1 MKSYASWMLSAT
13 LCISLAGPLLAN
25 ETIGAAAAD
34 PSQIAGLVA
43 KMEAKEVAPF
53 AGQVTD
59 AIAKMPI
66 SPGRRV
72 RQMAQAARAFL
83 DAAPAGQQA
92 PLIGW
97 QLGGVPP
104 RLLPAWVSAL
114 KPTVGALTAELDDA
128 AHDAFTAKVLQ
139 TIDGLQRTADEKTI
153 LATFALALLAR
164 EQTPAEAEKSLA
176 AAVAT
181 LPAGYRD
188 QVAAAAP
195 SALQGDYRMLLGT
208 EAETFRLVVPD
219 PQPTNTVVQ
228 VGGLATRLTAPR
240 TDDETIF
247 IDVGLE
253 RPSVLPV
260 GEGVHRS
267 SPALQRSSPVIPPP
281 YPGQGQF

>member
-1 MKSYASWMLSAT
+1 MKSYALWMLSAT
-13 LCISLAGPLLAN
+13 LCLALAGPLQAN

-43 KMEAKEVAPF
+43 KMEAREVAPF

-59 AIAKMPI
+59 AIAKMPL

-72 RQMAQAARAFL
+72 RQMAQAASAFL
-83 DAAPAGQQA
+83 DAAPEGQQA

-104 RLLPAWVSAL
+104 RLLPAWVGAVKSA
-114 KPTVGALTAELDDA
+114 VHALTAELDAA
-128 AHDAFTAKVLQ
+128 AHAAFTVKVLQ
-139 TIDGLQRTADEKTI
+139 TIDGLQRAADEKTI

-164 EQTPAEAEKSLA
+164 EQTPEETEKSLA

-181 LPAGYRD
+181 LPVAYRD

-195 SALQGDYRMLLGT
+195 AALRGDYRMLLGT

-219 PQPTNTVVQ
+219 PQPTNNVVM

-260 GEGVHRS
+260 GEEVHRS
-267 SPALQRSSPVIPPP
+267 SPSLRRSSPVIPPP
-281 YPGQGQF
+281 YRGQGQF